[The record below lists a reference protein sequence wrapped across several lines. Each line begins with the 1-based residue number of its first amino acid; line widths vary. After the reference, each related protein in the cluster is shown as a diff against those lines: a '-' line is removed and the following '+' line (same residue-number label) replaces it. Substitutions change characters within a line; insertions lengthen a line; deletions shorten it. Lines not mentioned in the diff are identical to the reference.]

1 MYCQFALNSSQGEIF
16 SVACESA
23 LAFSGIRLSRD
34 VHACAN
40 QILMRTYSQA
50 TIQRLYG
57 RSGNQCAFP
66 GCNYQIITDGG
77 QVQGRICHI
86 KGLRPGSAR
95 YDSAQTDKQRNE
107 YENLVLM
114 CANHHDAIDAQEQDY
129 TVEVLHEMKA
139 LGEAKF
145 GREECPSDA
154 IMARILMNGGVRMSR
169 SNVAIHSPGAIQ
181 GHVIKITNRKGATKI
196 QPPPGSIGADGDASR
211 YVSSLI
217 RLYNECAK
225 DEPSR
230 KRQFN
235 FGAISRN
242 IEDKFG
248 ARWQLLEMPFFAAVC
263 RELQMR
269 ILNTRKGRIKNA
281 SGTIPFES
289 FAEFVSGRR

>member
-1 MYCQFALNSSQGEIF
+1 
-16 SVACESA
+16 
-23 LAFSGIRLSRD
+23 
-34 VHACAN
+34 
-40 QILMRTYSQA
+40 MRTYSQA
-50 TIQRLYG
+50 TIQCLYG
-57 RSGNQCAFP
+57 RSGNRCAFP
-66 GCNYQIITDGG
+66 DCDYQIIADGG
-77 QVQGRICHI
+77 QVRGRICHI

-95 YDSAQTDKQRNE
+95 YDAAQTDKQRNA

-114 CANHHDAIDAQEQDY
+114 CANHHDAIDAQEKNY

-139 LGEAKF
+139 LAEATF
-145 GREECPSDA
+145 GREERPSDA
-154 IMARILMNGGVRMSR
+154 IMARILMNGTGRMSVAAIG
-169 SNVAIHSPGAIQ
+169 SNVAIDSPGAIQ
-181 GHVIKITNRKGATKI
+181 GQVIKITNRNGATKI

-217 RLYNECAK
+217 RLYNEYAK
-225 DEPSR
+225 DEPGR
-230 KRQFN
+230 KRAFS

-281 SGTIPFES
+281 GGNTPFKTFE
-289 FAEFVSGRR
+289 EFVAGRR